1 MSSISKRLLQR
12 ILRVFFTQ
20 LYNAFAW
27 SYDLVAWIVSLGKW
41 DDWVAV
47 AADEIEGP
55 RVLELGHGPGHLQV
69 ILAEKGI
76 MTTGIDLSPQMG
88 RIAARNLHKANLVVR
103 LLQSQ
108 AQKLPFRSATF
119 QQVTA
124 TFPSEYIFEPNTL
137 SEAYRV
143 LVPGGQLVVLPV
155 AWITGDKW
163 YERFAAWL
171 FKITG
176 QAPIPNK
183 KIIQPF
189 KNAGFSV
196 SEKWIKKEGWEAF
209 IILAKK

>member
-1 MSSISKRLLQR
+1 M
-12 ILRVFFTQ
+12 
-20 LYNAFAW
+20 
-27 SYDLVAWIVSLGKW
+27 VARIVSLGKW

-47 AADEIEGP
+47 AADEIDGQ

-69 ILAEKGI
+69 ILAEKGLMAI
-76 MTTGIDLSPQMG
+76 GIDLSNQMG

-103 LLQSQ
+103 LLHSQ
-108 AQKLPFRSATF
+108 AQQLPFGSATF
-119 QQVTA
+119 HQVTA

-143 LVPGGQLVVLPV
+143 LMPGGQLVVLPV

-163 YERFAAWL
+163 YEHFAAWL

-176 QAPIPNK
+176 QAPIPGEQMLK
-183 KIIQPF
+183 PF

-196 SEKWIKKEGWEAF
+196 SQKWIRRPDWEAF
-209 IILAKK
+209 VILAKKDTPIKAI